1 MLSNNYVDP
10 PGGSAGTQHSYGN
23 YSRNSRGRK
32 ILRPQ
37 TSSHALQK
45 TNSFDVRQR
54 NGYLYK
60 KFEDVKLAYDK
71 PAYHRISK
79 TPKARRTG
87 TRISKKF
94 DFHASINNG
103 NSNRMRSTGQNIMAN
118 RRLRREY
125 ETQET
130 KESTLT
136 GRLRTRPKTTNT
148 NSLYNGGSA
157 HLMASPMNSNKHTS
171 QFSQPGLQFRRRK
184 NTNTRTEKLAFKQAN
199 RKERLDLY
207 GNARKGTSHG
217 TKISIGSVDKEQKDE
232 PIKTRRKKTYLL
244 KKNIKNGGANQDKQP
259 AVPSTKSLQYP
270 LKPMEKQI
278 VTNTDGEDDNKS
290 GMYFASNSASYIASK
305 ESSNT
310 FATVTPNQLIGGH
323 VSGVVSLQGVKPNKP
338 GWLNQDNALEVPDFG
353 RQGLVALLGVF
364 DGHGKEGRAVST
376 FCVSHLSQT
385 LKNADIKPPFTPLVG
400 QRLTQ
405 AFLDMDSQLRSN
417 VNTANSG
424 STAVVL
430 VLSAS
435 HILLAHVGDS
445 RACVG
450 RGHNQINQTQR
461 NAPVPEVMALTSD
474 HKPERPDECER
485 VNNNGGRVGP
495 SPHNAHV
502 DPSVATQRVWSAD
515 PLYYGP
521 GLAVSRSFGDS
532 VAHTCGV
539 TTIPEVRLYKIQP
552 YDKWL
557 CIATDGVW
565 DVLSLGDVSNIINSI
580 ASRTLLWNPKQ
591 AARVIVATARRR
603 WRASPQ
609 ANGRIDDITAMV
621 VRLNNREAR

>member
-1 MLSNNYVDP
+1 MIIRVVCILQ
-10 PGGSAGTQHSYGN
+10 GTQ
-23 YSRNSRGRK
+23 
-32 ILRPQ
+32 
-37 TSSHALQK
+37 
-45 TNSFDVRQR
+45 
-54 NGYLYK
+54 
-60 KFEDVKLAYDK
+60 
-71 PAYHRISK
+71 
-79 TPKARRTG
+79 
-87 TRISKKF
+87 
-94 DFHASINNG
+94 
-103 NSNRMRSTGQNIMAN
+103 
-118 RRLRREY
+118 RL
-125 ETQET
+125 
-130 KESTLT
+130 L
-136 GRLRTRPKTTNT
+136 L
-148 NSLYNGGSA
+148 
-157 HLMASPMNSNKHTS
+157 HL
-171 QFSQPGLQFRRRK
+171 
-184 NTNTRTEKLAFKQAN
+184 KQ
-199 RKERLDLY
+199 
-207 GNARKGTSHG
+207 
-217 TKISIGSVDKEQKDE
+217 
-232 PIKTRRKKTYLL
+232 
-244 KKNIKNGGANQDKQP
+244 
-259 AVPSTKSLQYP
+259 
-270 LKPMEKQI
+270 
-278 VTNTDGEDDNKS
+278 
-290 GMYFASNSASYIASK
+290 
-305 ESSNT
+305 SSNT
-310 FATVTPNQLIGGH
+310 FFTVTPNQLIGGH

-353 RQGLVALLGVF
+353 RQGLVALLGIF

-376 FCVSHLSQT
+376 FCVNHLSQAM
-385 LKNADIKPPFTPLVG
+385 KNADIKPPFTPLVG

-405 AFLDMDSQLRSN
+405 AFLDMDSQLRSS

-430 VLSAS
+430 MLSAS

-450 RGHNQINQTQR
+450 RGHQQIIQNQSNNPI
-461 NAPVPEVMALTSD
+461 PEVMALTSD

-495 SPHNAHV
+495 SPHSVHV
-502 DPSVATQRVWSAD
+502 DPSVATQRVWSVD

-621 VRLNNREAR
+621 VRLNNR